1 MQSSVPREAAAWI
14 GQGKERSRV
23 WERRSL
29 NSNKIFLVFVV
40 NHSDCTRWTGTGRTH
55 LPGLAFS
62 LNPQF

>member
-40 NHSDCTRWTGTGRTH
+40 NHSDCTRCV